1 MMDNSYRNAQ
11 SPNDQYPY
19 HSYYNSQQSSPAPGQ
34 SQPVNQQMYTSYRD
48 NALDNG
54 SSSSWNQNDSMSW
67 NSTHTSPEP
76 QLHQRG
82 RSIIPPRPK
91 LSTHLWEDEGTIC
104 YQVDARSICVAR
116 RQDNDMINGTKLL
129 NVVGMS
135 RGKRDGILKNEK
147 GRVVVKV
154 GSMHLKGV
162 WITFARAKALAGQY
176 KIIDMLYP
184 LFVDNP
190 SLFLYMSPLATGTS
204 ASQFPH
210 FAGHYR
216 NHPCLNTFNN
226 SSWERQ
232 QQHEG
237 SQSENCST
245 VSSLTGKPLKLGL
258 QDSSSSRLSMH
269 SHNDIDL
276 LGTGMEYRNASSANE
291 NTYNNGPTSSA
302 PGMAVGGLVRSSHDQ
317 YADHYSQMPSGAPP
331 DHGYDSS
338 SFTSSQHVTYPQ
350 AGLPPLLNTRSKTQD
365 YHQDNGELNETGD
378 SLLGKTSTLRNT
390 PSSYMPPPPTSPNSL
405 KNESH
410 STNSAPSYDQN
421 LPPMAG
427 SQQQPEFYLFG
438 GVHSNMPNS
447 KDGQGYE
454 SRSSGF
460 VDVRRPDLS

>member
-1 MMDNSYRNAQ
+1 MMDNSYRNNQ
-11 SPNDQYPY
+11 SSNDQYPY
-19 HSYYNSQQSSPAPGQ
+19 HSYYNSQQSSPSAGQ
-34 SQPVNQQMYTSYRD
+34 GQPVNQQMYTSYRN

-54 SSSSWNQNDSMSW
+54 PSSSWNQNDSMSW

-76 QLHQRG
+76 QPHQRG
-82 RSIIPPRPK
+82 RSMIPPRPK

-116 RQDNDMINGTKLL
+116 RQGKPIHFLVTRAFGPPVIEYPHLPDNDMINGTKLL

-162 WITFARAKALAGQY
+162 WITFARAKALAAQY

-184 LFVDNP
+184 LFVDDP
-190 SLFLYMSPLATGTS
+190 SLFLYMSPLASLLTKYVNP
-204 ASQFPH
+204 ADR
-210 FAGHYR
+210 AAKK
-216 NHPCLNTFNN
+216 
-226 SSWERQ
+226 
-232 QQHEG
+232 
-237 SQSENCST
+237 ENRST
-245 VSSLTGKPLKLGL
+245 ISSLTGKSLKLGL

-276 LGTGMEYRNASSANE
+276 LGNGMEYRNPSSANE
-291 NTYNNGPTSSA
+291 NTYNNGPASSA

-317 YADHYSQMPSGAPP
+317 YADHYSHMPSGAPP

-338 SFTSSQHVTYPQ
+338 SFASNQHVAYPQ
-350 AGLPPLLNTRSKTQD
+350 AGLPPLLNTRSKSDD
-365 YHQDNGELNETGD
+365 YHQDNGELNETGG
-378 SLLGKTSTLRNT
+378 SLLSKTSTLRNAAS
-390 PSSYMPPPPTSPNSL
+390 PYMPPQPTSPNSI
-405 KNESH
+405 KNENH
-410 STNSAPSYDQN
+410 SANSALSYDQS

-427 SQQQPEFYLFG
+427 SQQPEFYLFG
-438 GVHSNMPNS
+438 GVHSNMQNS